1 VVVVDGAGGEGG
13 GRLFANAPELVAASA
28 IIATA
33 TDPTTSPAWDRRT
46 HLTVGVWRAPRGR
59 CGRAQ

>member
-28 IIATA
+28 IIATT
-33 TDPTTSPAWDRRT
+33 TDPTASPTWD
-46 HLTVGVWRAPRGR
+46 
-59 CGRAQ
+59 